1 MSLETAIVILAAGKG
16 KRMNADIPKVLHK
29 LNNISLIDRVI
40 QTSRRLNCSKIII
53 VIGYEKEKI
62 KENLKKHP
70 DIEYAIQTDQKGTAH
85 AVKMCFD
92 NLKTF
97 SGDVIILSGDVPLIS
112 VKTLTKLS
120 EIKKTSNSK
129 ASILTA
135 ESDKPYGYGRIIR
148 NNDGS
153 LKKIKEHKDCMKKEL
168 LINEINAGIY
178 IINNDFLFRYIPKIS
193 NQNAQSEYYLP
204 DLINLMITD
213 KHSVAIY
220 KTNNTIEI
228 SGVNNQTQLSELEG
242 YLNHNEKK

>member
-1 MSLETAIVILAAGKG
+1 
-16 KRMNADIPKVLHK
+16 
-29 LNNISLIDRVI
+29 
-40 QTSRRLNCSKIII
+40 
-53 VIGYEKEKI
+53 
-62 KENLKKHP
+62 
-70 DIEYAIQTDQKGTAH
+70 
-85 AVKMCFD
+85 MCFD
-92 NLKTF
+92 NLKNF

-135 ESDKPYGYGRIIR
+135 ELDNPYGYGRIIR

-153 LKKIKEHKDCMKKEL
+153 LKKIKEHKDCIKKEL

-193 NQNAQSEYYLP
+193 NQNAQNEYYLP

-213 KHSVAIY
+213 EHSVAIY
-220 KTNNTIEI
+220 KTNNIIEI
-228 SGVNNQTQLSELEG
+228 SGINNQTQLSELED